1 MKYSGGKVDL
11 LLRKGVFPY
20 DRFDSFSKL
29 NKASV
34 KDKILLVE
42 WFRYLWERFWTCK
55 KIFENFQMK
64 TFKDYH
70 DLYLKTKILLLSDI
84 FENFGKFAWKIMVL
98 THVNIL
104 QLHHL
109 CEENRC

>member
-1 MKYSGGKVDL
+1 
-11 LLRKGVFPY
+11 
-20 DRFDSFSKL
+20 
-29 NKASV
+29 
-34 KDKILLVE
+34 
-42 WFRYLWERFWTCK
+42 
-55 KIFENFQMK
+55 MK